1 MEVEED
7 EEEDKKTTEKPNNYM
22 RKFEQ
27 MELADT
33 ETVQRSDE
41 TIMGTN
47 ENLCPKEVMADS
59 SRVDL
64 VMEYRTE
71 TTSEEMK
78 EWLQLCSSVHEL
90 SENLTEQLRL
100 ILEPTKATKFK
111 GDFKS
116 GKKLNMR
123 KIIPF
128 IASNYRYFP
137 IL

>member
-1 MEVEED
+1 MEFEDDQEEND
-7 EEEDKKTTEKPNNYM
+7 HKKAEKPNNYM

-41 TIMGTN
+41 TVMGTN
-47 ENLCPKEVMADS
+47 ENLCPNEAVNDS

-64 VMEYRTE
+64 VTEYRTE
-71 TTSEEMK
+71 ITSEEMK

-90 SENLTEQLRL
+90 SGNLTEQLRL

-128 IASNYRYFP
+128 IASNYR
-137 IL
+137 